1 MIINKS
7 DQTFFLVTREKQAF
21 ETIVQ
26 GYNPFSY
33 QEWIKFQEKT
43 FTEPENHVRQDIKKD
58 KNKPLFIIYLPV
70 GTYSLHEHPVKLL
83 HLIC

>member
-33 QEWIKFQEKT
+33 QE
-43 FTEPENHVRQDIKKD
+43 
-58 KNKPLFIIYLPV
+58 
-70 GTYSLHEHPVKLL
+70 
-83 HLIC
+83 